1 VSGAVSVGDAAL
13 VVAKRGRAM
22 QAAADALGVPGK
34 MAVLLLARRD
44 EVQNVLKE
52 QGDFVQIASVNSP
65 KQIVISGPASRV
77 DTAVKE
83 IKDRKF
89 ARRVREL
96 DVSAPFHCDVMVPAA
111 QELAELLDSIDIKQP
126 QIPIVSFCQA
136 GAAAQAVVDI
146 QAIKKGLVEQVYRPV
161 LWADGVEFCM
171 TQGVRWK
178 GLVSLTAQVDEFWEM
193 GPGSVLGG
201 LVKECAPS
209 AKCTAIDTDEDVD
222 AVVQSFK
229 TTST

>member
-1 VSGAVSVGDAAL
+1 MCKEFKLLMGHSLGEFSALAVSGAVSVGDAAL

-136 GAAAQAVVDI
+136 GAAAQAVRAFPAAMKASRSSTFKQSKRDWLNRSI
-146 QAIKKGLVEQVYRPV
+146 APCFGPMGL
-161 LWADGVEFCM
+161 
-171 TQGVRWK
+171 
-178 GLVSLTAQVDEFWEM
+178 S
-193 GPGSVLGG
+193 
-201 LVKECAPS
+201 S
-209 AKCTAIDTDEDVD
+209 A
-222 AVVQSFK
+222 
-229 TTST
+229 